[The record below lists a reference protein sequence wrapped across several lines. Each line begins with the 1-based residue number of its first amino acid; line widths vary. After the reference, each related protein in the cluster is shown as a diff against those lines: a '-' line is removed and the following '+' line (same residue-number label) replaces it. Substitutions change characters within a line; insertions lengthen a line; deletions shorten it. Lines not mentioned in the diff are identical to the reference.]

1 MTERKPISERWES
14 FVERKIREAQSEG
27 AFDSLAG
34 FGRPIRDLDAP
45 DDSNW
50 WLKKKLREEN
60 LTLLPPILE
69 ARLEAEKTLEA
80 IWSLPTEAE
89 VRRRLTALNERIRK
103 AHFSPADGPA
113 DGVRPVDIEA
123 VVREWVRRKR

>member
-50 WLKKKLREEN
+50 WLKKAARGEPH
-60 LTLLPPILE
+60 TLASHPG
-69 ARLEAEKTLEA
+69 
-80 IWSLPTEAE
+80 
-89 VRRRLTALNERIRK
+89 
-103 AHFSPADGPA
+103 SPAGGGKDTRGDLVAA
-113 DGVRPVDIEA
+113 DRGRSPPTTDRAQRTHSQSPFFAGRRACRRCAAGDIEA